1 MCTFK
6 MLLLL
11 LFIVISCV
19 KIFPIILHCAEAGN
33 ISYSTRMLWLEN
45 CEFLFFCDFLLCVF
59 HLITEMEIL
68 YQLNGEKNS

>member
-1 MCTFK
+1 
-6 MLLLL
+6 
-11 LFIVISCV
+11 
-19 KIFPIILHCAEAGN
+19 
-33 ISYSTRMLWLEN
+33 MLWLEN